1 MSAIDSWRKVKRVV
15 AATSAFGETP
25 RVDENATF
33 RTGGIQGRPQ
43 GSQSEPDPMPARTA
57 APYAQGSQNS
67 QYQYTGQPSQNQD
80 QGQPW
85 PYTSPQP
92 TGGPFNQVQRTH
104 SSPAAANGFA
114 QQSSPVQ
121 SFDPYY
127 RGQAPSAPPQSFDT
141 ASSVPF
147 NTPQRTYPPASN
159 HFPQSQ
165 NIFPTDPH
173 TLVKEYSLQPSK
185 TITNKDHIPR
195 RIIMITSIKLNMSS
209 GWDLGA
215 KALNRAHTSQI
226 SLVSAHT
233 VGPTSLSRWLQNH
246 SYCNIEIHELTVTQA
261 DMDTVPH
268 VDPEKG

>member
-165 NIFPTDPH
+165 NIFPTDPPYARQGIQSPTQQDYH
-173 TLVKEYSLQPSK
+173 QQGSYPSQ
-185 TITNKDHIPR
+185 DHHDHQYQAQYVQRMGSWGQSAEPSTYQSN
-195 RIIMITSIKLNMSS
+195 ITSICTYCGTYL
-209 GWDLGA
+209 
-215 KALNRAHTSQI
+215 SQ
-226 SLVSAHT
+226 
-233 VGPTSLSRWLQNH
+233 
-246 SYCNIEIHELTVTQA
+246 
-261 DMDTVPH
+261 
-268 VDPEKG
+268 